1 MEDLGFCRDCKP
13 IGVQVLMSFRIYE
26 GFRKAV
32 VLSRV
37 VGLGFSPEGS
47 GSNLL
52 TACHAAQNPQ
62 T

>member
-1 MEDLGFCRDCKP
+1 
-13 IGVQVLMSFRIYE
+13 MSFRIYE